1 METAGDPDQP
11 GNDIA
16 WPPYPETIPDDPQLE
31 FKKILYQAQ
40 VAAALARYQAARA
53 EATTQAAADT
63 ERSQAAW
70 SNEYALAQAVQN
82 AYLDV
87 AKSAIDR
94 AQSRAQ
100 FIQTAAAAISTAY
113 AAFLALS
120 FKADSTSP
128 TVQPLPVQ
136 GVLATIFLGLAIA
149 LATVYLAYLTKHDP
163 VAGLAA
169 APSLGEYQARRVIA
183 FIQWVTVPILS
194 RVYFL
199 HAAVVSLAVGVA
211 LLPVAYVQL
220 SATATLALALAATAV
235 IFAVPWVL
243 PRLAA
248 LRRV

>member
-1 METAGDPDQP
+1 MEIAGDPDQL
-11 GNDIA
+11 GGDIA
-16 WPPYPETIPDDPQLE
+16 WPPFPETVPDDPQLE

-40 VAAALARYQAARA
+40 VDAAVARYQAARA
-53 EATTQAAADT
+53 GATTQAAADT

-70 SNEYALAQAVQN
+70 SNEYALAQAVQD

-120 FKADSTSP
+120 FKVDSTSP
-128 TVQPLPVQ
+128 TAQPLPVQ
-136 GVLATIFLGLAIA
+136 GVLATVFLGLAIA

-169 APSLGEYQARRVIA
+169 APSLGEYQARRVVA

-211 LLPVAYVQL
+211 LLPVAYLQL
-220 SATATLALALAATAV
+220 PVAADIGLALAATAV
-235 IFAVPWVL
+235 VFVVPWIL
-243 PRLAA
+243 ARIAAPR
-248 LRRV
+248 RG